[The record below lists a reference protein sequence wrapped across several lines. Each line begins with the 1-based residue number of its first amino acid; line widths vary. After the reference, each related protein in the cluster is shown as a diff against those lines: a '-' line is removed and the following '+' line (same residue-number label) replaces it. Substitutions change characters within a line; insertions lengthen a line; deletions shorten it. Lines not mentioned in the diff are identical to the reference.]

1 MTRYFMTIPEAVQ
14 LVVEAGAIGESGH
27 VYVLDMGEPVR
38 ILDLAEKMIR
48 LSGREPGRDVP
59 IEIVGPRP
67 GEKLHEQLVGDGE
80 VVSPTGHRAILLLS
94 RTPVEAAWLDAELE
108 ELERLVDAGETL
120 EAVGVLS
127 RIVREPRRA
136 YAQGARP
143 EPERA
148 ESV

>member
-1 MTRYFMTIPEAVQ
+1 MTIPEAVQ

-136 YAQGARP
+136 YAEGARR
-143 EPERA
+143 EPDRA